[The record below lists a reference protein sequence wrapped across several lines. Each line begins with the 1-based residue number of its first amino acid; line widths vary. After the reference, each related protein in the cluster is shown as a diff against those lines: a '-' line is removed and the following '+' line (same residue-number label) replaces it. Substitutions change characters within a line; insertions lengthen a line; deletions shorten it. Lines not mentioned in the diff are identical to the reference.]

1 MSIVAM
7 EQRNKIHPHK
17 FNMWMAIGSIMMMFA
32 GFTSAFIIKRN
43 QADWVSF
50 ELPNAFWISTVVI
63 VLSSFTIWLA
73 LQAFNS
79 RQMNRYR
86 LLMAATFVMGLLF
99 IVLQIIGFKEMWAKG
114 HTLSANISYQ
124 FLYVIIG
131 IHAVHVF
138 GGVVALLLTFIKA
151 LGSRVKNYN
160 RVPVQLVSTY
170 WHFVDIL
177 WIYLLI
183 FLLMIK

>member
-99 IVLQIIGFKEMWAKG
+99 IVLQIIGFK
-114 HTLSANISYQ
+114 
-124 FLYVIIG
+124 
-131 IHAVHVF
+131 
-138 GGVVALLLTFIKA
+138 
-151 LGSRVKNYN
+151 
-160 RVPVQLVSTY
+160 
-170 WHFVDIL
+170 
-177 WIYLLI
+177 
-183 FLLMIK
+183 

>member
-1 MSIVAM
+1 
-7 EQRNKIHPHK
+7 
-17 FNMWMAIGSIMMMFA
+17 MMMFA

-63 VLSSFTIWLA
+63 VMSSLTIWLA

-86 LLMAATFVMGLLF
+86 QLMAVTFILGLLF
-99 IVLQIIGFKEMWAKG
+99 IVLQIIGFKEMWNKG

-131 IHAVHVF
+131 IHALHVF
-138 GGVVALLLTFIKA
+138 GGVVALLVTFIKA
-151 LGSRVKNYN
+151 LGSKVKNYSN
-160 RVPVQLVSTY
+160 VPVQLVSTY